1 MPIQI
6 LPAIVRHGLAENPG
20 NVERDAA
27 DKQEISGRKSWQCR
41 AQCSRQAG
49 KFLVENPGN
58 VERNALDK
66 PEIHKRGRTT
76 EISTTPEPGREM
88 DNNSIQ

>member
-27 DKQEISGRKSWQCR
+27 DKLEISGRKSWQCR

-88 DNNSIQ
+88 DNIPDQ